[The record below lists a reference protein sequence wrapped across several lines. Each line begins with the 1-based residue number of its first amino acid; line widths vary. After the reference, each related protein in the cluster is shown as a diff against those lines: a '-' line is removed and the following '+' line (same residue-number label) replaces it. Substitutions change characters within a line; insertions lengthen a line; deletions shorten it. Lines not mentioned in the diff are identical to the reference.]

1 MSTAPDPRQS
11 LSAHI
16 QTQWPRTFREPSPDG
31 DNEFAL
37 VAPCVVPTP
46 GMTFKRLYYWDTYYT
61 LLGLRAHGFTT
72 RARQTVECLIALC
85 ERLGYVPNSN
95 LMSEANRSQPPH
107 LALAVRDVLADA
119 WDEAFARRALAA
131 LDQEWRFWTA
141 FRSDAS
147 GLAAYGTHAGPEYLL
162 RIEAW
167 LKRTGKGSRIGVEDP
182 PVDVVDGRW
191 NRSLEFVAE
200 CESGWDFTPRF
211 ANRCR
216 DHLAV
221 DLNALLFGHENICAD
236 ICAKLGEPV
245 LAERWRQRAA
255 LRRERMQALLW
266 SEELGAFVD
275 RDRRSGQ
282 LAPRVS
288 AAGWYALWLGVAT
301 PEQAARSAQALRGLE
316 EPHGIVPTA
325 AGHGLP
331 GHYQWDHPNA
341 WAPHQWAAVQG
352 CLQNGLTTDAR
363 RIAATWVATVERN
376 FTATGCLWEKYNAVT
391 GKIDVVNE
399 YEMPEM
405 FGWTAGVYVAC
416 VDLLAV
422 TA

>member
-1 MSTAPDPRQS
+1 MT
-11 LSAHI
+11 LSDHI
-16 QTQWPRTFREPSPDG
+16 HSQWPRTFREPSTDG
-31 DNEFAL
+31 ANEFAL

-46 GMTFKRLYYWDTYYT
+46 GMTFKRLYYWDAWYT
-61 LLGLRAHGFTT
+61 MLGLRRHGYQAQARGTT
-72 RARQTVECLIALC
+72 ECLIALC

-119 WDEAFARRALAA
+119 WDEPFARRAVAA
-131 LDQEWRFWTA
+131 LEQEWRFWTA

-162 RIEAW
+162 RLEDW

-182 PVDVVDGRW
+182 PVGVIDGRW
-191 NRSLEFVAE
+191 SRSLEFVAE

-216 DHLAV
+216 SHLAV
-221 DLNALLFGHENICAD
+221 DLNALLFAHEGICAD
-236 ICAKLGEPV
+236 LWAKLGDAE
-245 LAERWRQRAA
+245 LAQRWRQRAA
-255 LRRERMQALLW
+255 LRRERMHALLW
-266 SEELGAFVD
+266 NDQLGAFVD
-275 RDRRSGQ
+275 VDRTTNKPT
-282 LAPRVS
+282 PRVS
-288 AAGWYALWLGVAT
+288 AASWYALWHGVAT
-301 PEQAARSAQALRGLE
+301 PEQATRSTHSLRVLE

-325 AGHGLP
+325 ADHGLP

-352 CLQNGLTTDAR
+352 CAATDHHADAQ
-363 RIAATWVATVERN
+363 RIAAKWVATVERN
-376 FTATGCLWEKYNAVT
+376 FTATGCLWEKYNAVS

-416 VDLLAV
+416 ADFLANPI
-422 TA
+422 